1 MRILTI
7 KIYISF
13 GGHQTQTLGVQS
25 FTRYAQ
31 MYIEKYFKF
40 LSIPSF
46 LSVHYQIYKQEWL
59 PHSVLIPKYGC
70 RI

>member
-25 FTRYAQ
+25 FTRYAVVSPEHA
-31 MYIEKYFKF
+31 IWH
-40 LSIPSF
+40 SIICSKSGK
-46 LSVHYQIYKQEWL
+46 LLQRARKM
-59 PHSVLIPKYGC
+59 
-70 RI
+70 